1 MKEFTITKKNAMYQK
16 FEVLKTN
23 RTKRHRFG
31 EFLVEGVRNI
41 NGAIEYG
48 WDIVAFLYSDP
59 ASLSDWAKNI
69 LKTVRTEYN
78 CRLSPELMAELSGKD
93 DTSEL
98 LAIVKMNDL
107 TPDEAVKKLSD
118 NPAILLF
125 DRPSNCGNLGTIIRT
140 CDSFG
145 IELLI
150 TTGHA
155 VDPYEPA
162 TVTSTMGSFFCIP
175 HLHIAENDALLE
187 FIGKL
192 RETYGKLS
200 VYGSTA
206 HKQHPIWEA
215 DCKAP
220 TLMMVGNETY
230 GLSAAFKEICD
241 MLVTIPMAETSS
253 ASSFNVACAASIMCY
268 EIVRQRSFH
277 SLD

>member
-1 MKEFTITKKNAMYQK
+1 
-16 FEVLKTN
+16 
-23 RTKRHRFG
+23 
-31 EFLVEGVRNI
+31 
-41 NGAIEYG
+41 
-48 WDIVAFLYSDP
+48 
-59 ASLSDWAKNI
+59 
-69 LKTVRTEYN
+69 
-78 CRLSPELMAELSGKD
+78 MAELSGKD

-192 RETYGKLS
+192 REKYGKLN

-206 HKQHPIWEA
+206 HKQHPDLGGRLQSSDAHYGRKRNLRTQCGVQGNMRYARDHSHGRDLLRKLLQRGVRGFNNVLRDSPPEKLSLSRLIYKKIELWQKKFENTI
-215 DCKAP
+215 DKA
-220 TLMMVGNETY
+220 G
-230 GLSAAFKEICD
+230 
-241 MLVTIPMAETSS
+241 
-253 ASSFNVACAASIMCY
+253 
-268 EIVRQRSFH
+268 
-277 SLD
+277 

>member
-107 TPDEAVKKLSD
+107 TPDEAV
-118 NPAILLF
+118 
-125 DRPSNCGNLGTIIRT
+125 
-140 CDSFG
+140 
-145 IELLI
+145 
-150 TTGHA
+150 
-155 VDPYEPA
+155 
-162 TVTSTMGSFFCIP
+162 
-175 HLHIAENDALLE
+175 
-187 FIGKL
+187 
-192 RETYGKLS
+192 
-200 VYGSTA
+200 
-206 HKQHPIWEA
+206 
-215 DCKAP
+215 
-220 TLMMVGNETY
+220 
-230 GLSAAFKEICD
+230 
-241 MLVTIPMAETSS
+241 
-253 ASSFNVACAASIMCY
+253 
-268 EIVRQRSFH
+268 
-277 SLD
+277 